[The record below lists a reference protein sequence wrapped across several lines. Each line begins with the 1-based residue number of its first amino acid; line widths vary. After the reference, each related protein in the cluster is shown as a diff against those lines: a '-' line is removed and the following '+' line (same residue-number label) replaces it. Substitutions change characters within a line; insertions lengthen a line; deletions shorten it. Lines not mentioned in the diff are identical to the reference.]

1 MARRVLDASGKPL
14 AAPELVV
21 EASMV
26 GAPCPDGAEGVDALL
41 ISPRAMP
48 WAASLARRAPLHEKR
63 RGNRAV

>member
-1 MARRVLDASGKPL
+1 VRFAVPLRGVENRKDALTWRGASSMPRASRL
-14 AAPELVV
+14 QRHELVV

-48 WAASLARRAPLHEKR
+48 
-63 RGNRAV
+63 

>member
-1 MARRVLDASGKPL
+1 MPRASRL
-14 AAPELVV
+14 QRHELVV

-48 WAASLARRAPLHEKR
+48 
-63 RGNRAV
+63 